1 MLRFP
6 CHQQDGV
13 HNSGLQHNLYND
25 GQLDGWWGGGV
36 IKRFFLYTTAC
47 QVPIFEWRFD
57 SAGVSFR
64 AADLSRSVIKGKK

>member
-25 GQLDGWWGGGV
+25 GQLDGGWG
-36 IKRFFLYTTAC
+36 LY
-47 QVPIFEWRFD
+47 
-57 SAGVSFR
+57 G
-64 AADLSRSVIKGKK
+64 IKGAKKGDFPWPPNLIYPPHHAFWPALIE

>member
-25 GQLDGWWGGGV
+25 GQLDWGEGGCMGLRGLRRG
-36 IKRFFLYTTAC
+36 IFLGPPNLIYPPTMLWPAL
-47 QVPIFEWRFD
+47 IE
-57 SAGVSFR
+57 
-64 AADLSRSVIKGKK
+64 

>member
-25 GQLDGWWGGGV
+25 GQLDGGWGGGCMGLRG
-36 IKRFFLYTTAC
+36 IRRGIFLGPPNLIYPPNAL
-47 QVPIFEWRFD
+47 
-57 SAGVSFR
+57 AGPH
-64 AADLSRSVIKGKK
+64 